1 MKSPLELRS
10 SNVISQ
16 INVTPMVD
24 VMLVLLIIFM
34 VVTPAI
40 VAGFQVQLPR
50 GEHLRER
57 PEYEQRVVLGIDAE
71 GRYYLN
77 KAPIARDQALDLLTA
92 AFADRPLDKVLFIKA
107 HRSLE
112 YQEILTAMATA
123 RAAGARVVAAVTEQ
137 RAPSLPDRER

>member
-77 KAPIARDQALDLLTA
+77 KAPIAVLVCAACTDQTHSYWNGHWFTPPGLVSGWHSCS
-92 AFADRPLDKVLFIKA
+92 R
-107 HRSLE
+107 
-112 YQEILTAMATA
+112 
-123 RAAGARVVAAVTEQ
+123 
-137 RAPSLPDRER
+137 